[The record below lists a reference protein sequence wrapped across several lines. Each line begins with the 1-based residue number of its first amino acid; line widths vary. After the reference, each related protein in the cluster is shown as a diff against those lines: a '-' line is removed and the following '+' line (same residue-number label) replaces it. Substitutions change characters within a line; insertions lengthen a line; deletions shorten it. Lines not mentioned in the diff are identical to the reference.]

1 MTKPLPCP
9 FCGHVGLS
17 HNEGSTFRWLMTECN
32 GCGAQCGEERINT
45 LSMERSA
52 AMEQAKEAAIATWN
66 TRAAQRPWVG
76 LTDEDVN
83 RESAPITS
91 QMKLAFHAGM
101 YVAQQI
107 LKERNT

>member
-1 MTKPLPCP
+1 MTEPLPCP

-45 LSMERSA
+45 MSMDRSA
-52 AMEQAKEAAIATWN
+52 AIERAKESAVVSWN
-66 TRAAQRPWVG
+66 TRAAQRAWVG
-76 LTDEDVN
+76 LTDEDFLEACQIAERGN
-83 RESAPITS
+83 YL
-91 QMKLAFHAGM
+91 LALRRI
-101 YVAQQI
+101 QTK